1 MTMITAHQLLRQW
14 DAGQPVWSWRM
25 DGNEHHI
32 QCMAFEMLRWF
43 LIRPSDLQP
52 LECMVVNSKE
62 PPQFVSLIRRLSP

>member
-1 MTMITAHQLLRQW
+1 MMPAWLLLKQW

-25 DGNEHHI
+25 DGHEHHI
-32 QCMAFEMLRWF
+32 QYMVFEMLPWF
-43 LIRPSDLQP
+43 FIRPSDLQP